1 MPWVA
6 KGAVKNVA
14 IVISDQEGTPLE
26 KFYFELELRLGLG
39 GTSDGGGA
47 EASSAVEDSRRHA
60 LRALMLKLNISDS
73 YGAKFIRHARVQ
85 KSFDRPIPAPTI
97 FAGRTQPITPIAMAF
112 VGSNAK
118 GHPHRGT
125 LAKLLPMQRLRH
137 RQGERLGSTKQVTLA
152 FCKCITH
159 LNLLPAY

>member
-26 KFYFELELRLGLG
+26 KFYFELELRMGLG
-39 GTSDGGGA
+39 SSSGGGGA
-47 EASSAVEDSRRHA
+47 EANSAVEDSRRHA

-85 KSFDRPIPAPTI
+85 KSFDAPSEHAPFFLGERNQSHPPQCRLLLLLLLLL
-97 FAGRTQPITPIAMAF
+97 FAMQRAT
-112 VGSNAK
+112 
-118 GHPHRGT
+118 RLGT
-125 LAKLLPMQRLRH
+125 LATICANAAAATSA
-137 RQGERLGSTKQVTLA
+137 GSTFRT
-152 FCKCITH
+152 FSGSSH
-159 LNLLPAY
+159 LNVLLEY